1 MPTQDVPTDVVAPIE
16 VWVQSVPEPGIAV
29 AFAQRAEAAGWDG
42 VVVTDSQNLTGD
54 PYVGLAIMGGATARI
69 GLATGVT
76 NPVTRHPAATATA
89 IATVQEYC
97 GGRAVLGIG
106 RGDSALFHL
115 GLEPAP
121 VAVLER
127 YLEML
132 GGYLRGHDVDL
143 DGHPSRLRWLERAT
157 QPRVPIDVAATGPRV
172 IAAAARLADRVTFAV
187 GADADR
193 IRWGIDLARTAR
205 AEAGLDPDA
214 MGFGAFVNVAPH
226 PSAATGVELLRG
238 TIGTVAHFSGMA
250 GSSPDGQRPED
261 RRVFEQLHATY
272 DRANH
277 TLARARHASALDAAF
292 VGRFGVAGPP
302 ARCLDRLGELTDAG
316 LERLVVIGP
325 SIDAD
330 PDERRRS
337 NRMMADEVLPAL
349 QGR

>member
-1 MPTQDVPTDVVAPIE
+1 VVPRTE
-16 VWVQSVPEPGIAV
+16 VWVQSVPEPAIAE
-29 AFAQRAEAAGWDG
+29 ALAQRAEAAGWDG

-54 PYVGLAIMGGATARI
+54 PYVGLAMMGRATDRI

-76 NPVTRHPAATATA
+76 NPVTRHAAATATA

-97 GGRAVLGIG
+97 GGRAVLGVG

-115 GLEPAP
+115 GLEPVP

-127 YLEML
+127 YLRML
-132 GGYLRGHDVDL
+132 GGYLRGHEVDV

-172 IAAAARLADRVTFAV
+172 IAAGARLADRVTFAV
-187 GADADR
+187 GADAGR

-205 AEAGLDPDA
+205 AEAGLEPDA
-214 MGFGAFVNVAPH
+214 MSFGAFVNVAPH
-226 PSAATGVELLRG
+226 PNAATGFELLRG

-250 GSSPDGQRPED
+250 GSSPEGQRPED
-261 RRVFEQLHATY
+261 RVVFEQLHATY

-277 TLARARHASALDAAF
+277 TLARARHANALDSAF
-292 VGRFGVAGPP
+292 VERFGVAGPP
-302 ARCLDRLGELTDAG
+302 ARCVDRLGELADAG
-316 LERLVVIGP
+316 IERLVVIGP

-330 PDERRRS
+330 PAERRRS
-337 NRMMADEVLPAL
+337 NRMMTDEVLPAL